1 MEKNFKKKHWTELEE
16 GEEDDGGMVTI
27 GGMQSGV
34 SFGGKGKKKDGPSG
48 PANMDEM
55 FGEVDQNKQSE

>member
-1 MEKNFKKKHWTELEE
+1 
-16 GEEDDGGMVTI
+16 MVTI
-27 GGMQSGV
+27 GGMMSGV